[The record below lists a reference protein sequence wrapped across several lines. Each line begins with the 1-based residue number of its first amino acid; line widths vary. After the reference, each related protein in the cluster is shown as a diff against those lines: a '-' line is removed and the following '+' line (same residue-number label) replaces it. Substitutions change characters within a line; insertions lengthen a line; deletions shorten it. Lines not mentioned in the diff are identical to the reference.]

1 MTILQLLL
9 SFIKIGLFGFGG
21 GQSMIPL
28 IEDITV
34 KQYGF
39 ITQELFLELVATANV
54 LPGPI
59 GTKLAVAI
67 GYHTAGYLGV
77 FVSLFAIVL
86 PSSIGMIIVIKFLN
100 QFSSL
105 PIVVGLSRSASVIVV
120 ALILGVA
127 ITLGRTLIQSID
139 LQNNQFNAIYFI
151 IFLITL
157 VSYLISTFSPFRIPT
172 ALIVLIMLLFG
183 SLTLR

>member
-54 LPGPI
+54 
-59 GTKLAVAI
+59 
-67 GYHTAGYLGV
+67 
-77 FVSLFAIVL
+77 
-86 PSSIGMIIVIKFLN
+86 
-100 QFSSL
+100 
-105 PIVVGLSRSASVIVV
+105 
-120 ALILGVA
+120 
-127 ITLGRTLIQSID
+127 
-139 LQNNQFNAIYFI
+139 
-151 IFLITL
+151 
-157 VSYLISTFSPFRIPT
+157 
-172 ALIVLIMLLFG
+172 
-183 SLTLR
+183 

>member
-1 MTILQLLL
+1 MIQIKLLL

-59 GTKLAVAI
+59 GTNLAVC
-67 GYHTAGYLGV
+67 HWL
-77 FVSLFAIVL
+77 SHCRL
-86 PSSIGMIIVIKFLN
+86 PRRVC
-100 QFSSL
+100 
-105 PIVVGLSRSASVIVV
+105 
-120 ALILGVA
+120 
-127 ITLGRTLIQSID
+127 ITFCSC
-139 LQNNQFNAIYFI
+139 A
-151 IFLITL
+151 
-157 VSYLISTFSPFRIPT
+157 
-172 ALIVLIMLLFG
+172 A
-183 SLTLR
+183 